1 MKGLEHIYHKKKI
14 VATIFRKNISVSGL
28 KFFTDLHNPFQ
39 IGIHQKS
46 KGIKLAPHIHRLE
59 KPLII
64 KTIQE
69 ILFVIKGKIRVTL
82 YSKEGKVI
90 SRKILKKGDCVLF
103 IDKGHGVDFLEDSR
117 VFEIKQG
124 PYPGSQFAKIYYN
137 K

>member
-14 VATIFRKNISVSGL
+14 AATVFRKDIPVSGL
-28 KFFTDLHNPFQ
+28 KFFTGLHNPFQ

-69 ILFVIKGKIRVTL
+69 ILFVLKGKIRITIYSRQGKIISKKIL
-82 YSKEGKVI
+82 YSGD
-90 SRKILKKGDCVLF
+90 SILLMEE
-103 IDKGHGVDFLEDSR
+103 GHGVDFLEESR
-117 VFEIKQG
+117 VFEVKQG